1 MLRELHV
8 KNYALLEN
16 LTIEFGDGLNLL
28 TGETGVGKSILIGA
42 LGFLLGEKGDV
53 DMIRTNVDRVTVEGI
68 FEISKDLHSYVRKIA
83 NIEIEPD
90 EKSLILRRNFNR
102 NGRGQC
108 YLNDSPVSISLTREI
123 GDLLLDIHGQ
133 HDHQSLLKA
142 ENHLYYL
149 DSYARTEKER
159 EDVRDLF
166 RKLER
171 LTKEIT
177 EKEKRRREIKEKEE
191 LWRFQLEE
199 IERAR
204 IDEKEDENL
213 ERERN
218 ILENAELLLTSTRE
232 ISERLSSGEGC
243 IGEHLGKIKKLLEEI
258 VNVDSRI
265 SESFK
270 TAETLSYQVDD
281 LWRTLLDY
289 QNNIEFD
296 PVRLNQVNERLDLI
310 NTMKKKY
317 GSSLKDILSNKRRI
331 ELDLQNI
338 DRSEEET
345 KSLEERSMVIEKEF
359 ASKTMALSSKREKEA
374 KVLESRIL
382 KELASLGME
391 NSQFQVEMQRV
402 EDPEGMIVK
411 NGKRFLALEEGMD
424 RVEFLLST
432 NPGEDPKPLRKIAS
446 GGEISRIMLALKGFL
461 KDRIPTL
468 IFDEVDVGIGGKMAE
483 VIGHKLGILAKKK
496 QIICITHL
504 PQIAVQG
511 ELHYQVIKKT
521 KNSRTIT
528 LIDKLEGEKRKHEIA
543 RMLGGIQVSP
553 ITLQHAEDMLKKAGK

>member
-1 MLRELHV
+1 M
-8 KNYALLEN
+8 
-16 LTIEFGDGLNLL
+16 
-28 TGETGVGKSILIGA
+28 
-42 LGFLLGEKGDV
+42 
-53 DMIRTNVDRVTVEGI
+53 
-68 FEISKDLHSYVRKIA
+68 
-83 NIEIEPD
+83 EPD

-108 YLNDSPVSISLTREI
+108 YLNDSPVSISLTRKI

-149 DSYARTEKER
+149 DSYARSEKER
-159 EDVRDLF
+159 EEVRSLY
-166 RKLER
+166 RELES
-171 LTKEIT
+171 LAKEIS
-177 EKEKRRREIKEKEE
+177 EKENRRKEIQEREE

-199 IERAR
+199 IERAGL
-204 IDEKEDENL
+204 DEKEDDNL
-213 ERERN
+213 EKEHN
-218 ILENAELLLTSTRE
+218 ILENAELLLRSTRE
-232 ISERLSSGEGC
+232 VSERLSSGEGC
-243 IGEHLGKIKKLLEEI
+243 VGEHIGKIKKLLEEI

-265 SESFK
+265 SESLK
-270 TAETLSYQVDD
+270 TTETISYQVDD

-296 PVRLNQVNERLDLI
+296 PARLNQVNERLDLI
-310 NTMKKKY
+310 NTLKKKY
-317 GSSLKDILSNKRRI
+317 GPSLKDIFNYKQRI
-331 ELDLQNI
+331 ELDLQNL

-345 KSLEERSMVIEKEF
+345 KSLEERSKTIEKEF
-359 ASKTMALSSKREKEA
+359 VSKTLTLSVKREKEA
-374 KVLESRIL
+374 KVLESQIL
-382 KELASLGME
+382 KELEYLGME
-391 NSQFQVEMQRV
+391 NSCFQVEIHQA
-402 EDPEGMIVK
+402 EDPEGMIEK
-411 NGKRFLALEEGMD
+411 NGKRFQALEAGMD

-483 VIGHKLGILAKKK
+483 VIGHKLEKLSRKK

-543 RMLGGIQVSP
+543 RMLGGSKASP
-553 ITLQHAEDMLKKAGK
+553 ITLQHAEEMLKKAGK